1 MRMRFMQI
9 ALVVLWVALPAHPQ
23 QSTRGWRG
31 IVPLHS
37 TRADVERVLGAP
49 EHLTNEAVYRQ
60 AGEDVWIEYVIS
72 PCKGSLSGW
81 NVPAF
86 TVLRIQ
92 LISEKKELF
101 SELKIDRSKYT
112 RSGQDDSQQARYV
125 NLEDGIEYEVLP
137 DGVVYSVTYLPSIAD
152 SHLRCLDYPPYAG
165 SSPTYRPL
173 ETYRDVTFA
182 DEKLRLDNLAIELQ
196 SNPTVKAY
204 ILLYAGRHSRVEDT
218 MASGE
223 RAKEYLTTKRGIEPG
238 RIFIVDGGHREESL
252 TELYVLPR
260 GLPSPSPIPT
270 IPQGE
275 APAAKRSQQDD

>member
-1 MRMRFMQI
+1 MSFLQI
-9 ALVVLWVALPAHPQ
+9 AFFVLCLVLPTHPRQ
-23 QSTRGWRG
+23 AGRGWRG

-49 EHLTNEAVYRQ
+49 ETLTNEAVYRR
-60 AGEDVWIEYVIS
+60 AGEDAWVEYVIS

-92 LISEKKELF
+92 VLSEKRELF

-112 RSGQDDSQQARYV
+112 RRGQGDSQTAHYV

-137 DGVVYSVTYLPSIAD
+137 DGVVYSVTYLPSVTD
-152 SHLRCLDYPPYAG
+152 SHQRCADFPPYDG
-165 SSPTYRPL
+165 SSHTYRPL
-173 ETYRDVTFA
+173 ETYRDITFE
-182 DEKLRLDNLAIELQ
+182 DEKSRLDNLAIELQ
-196 SNPTVKAY
+196 SDATVKAY

-218 MASGE
+218 RVRGE

-238 RIFIVDGGHREESL
+238 RIVIVDGGYREESL
-252 TELYVLPR
+252 TEFYVLPKD
-260 GLPSPSPIPT
+260 LPSPSPIPT
-270 IPQGE
+270 IPCGE
-275 APAAKRSQQDD
+275 AHVIKR